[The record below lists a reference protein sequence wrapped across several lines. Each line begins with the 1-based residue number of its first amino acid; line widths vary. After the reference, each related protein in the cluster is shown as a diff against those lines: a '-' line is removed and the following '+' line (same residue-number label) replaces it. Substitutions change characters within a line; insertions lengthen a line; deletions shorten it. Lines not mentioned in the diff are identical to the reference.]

1 MNIPPTEYAPW
12 VQVRGPSTIKA
23 FQANNKLW
31 NTALATL
38 ASDIPKLFPNA
49 TVTLFDTHALF
60 TSVCSYSP
68 GNMRTRLIR
77 IPPQII
83 AAPATYGIAPGV
95 ASTFC
100 EAYSTISNDPYI
112 SLPQCEEPLH
122 KYFWYDGFHPTWTV
136 QRLIAEGAPFPAQGP
151 RAALSLTRG
160 GYRYRS
166 CFDTTNRTCA

>member
-1 MNIPPTEYAPW
+1 MKP
-12 VQVRGPSTIKA
+12 VA

-60 TSVCSYSP
+60 TS
-68 GNMRTRLIR
+68 
-77 IPPQII
+77 II
-83 AAPATYGIAPGV
+83 AAPATYGIAPAV
-95 ASTFC
+95 ATTFC

-136 QRLIAEGAPFPAQGP
+136 QRLMAEGIE
-151 RAALSLTRG
+151 AALTPPKEAATKKVKGKSKKGKGKGHRI
-160 GYRYRS
+160 
-166 CFDTTNRTCA
+166 DAWH